1 MEISNRKAA
10 DEQLLGDK
18 IQDEEKETMLATTSM
33 ADSHKQLAKIE
44 QSNRLFR
51 KSKLVVRECSYS
63 THGAKTK
70 RMPSKGYTVEECANF
85 CNQED
90 WCENFVIAIGN

>member
-18 IQDEEKETMLATTSM
+18 IQDEEKETMLAATSM

-44 QSNRLFR
+44 QSKLLFR
-51 KSKLVVRECSYS
+51 KPKLVVRMCGYD

-70 RMPSKGYTVEECANF
+70 SMPGKGYTVESCSNY
-85 CNQED
+85 CN
-90 WCENFVIAIGN
+90 